1 MHNVSRD
8 GELHL
13 PNVANGDC
21 VGAAGS
27 LDHGRE
33 RAHPTILGVNTH
45 LEWGVIRSMP
55 EFDVGVKRATLAAE
69 DDLHLFNVRGTVTPS
84 SEGPSLHE
92 LD

>member
-27 LDHGRE
+27 LDDSRE
-33 RAHPTILGVNTH
+33 RPHPTILGVHAH
-45 LEWGVIRSMP
+45 LERGVVGSMP
-55 EFDVGVKRATLAAE
+55 ELDVGVKRAALGPE
-69 DDLHLFNVRGTVTPS
+69 DKLNLFNRRRSVTPS
-84 SEGPSLHE
+84 SE
-92 LD
+92 